1 MIVNNLFRHE
11 LDLTGVSPNNLV
23 ANEPHTMKARNR
35 RIVVPLYG
43 GFYCESLVVTDTVTG
58 RALIDNQDYIVDDF
72 LQVPM
77 DLSGKEIATT
87 IVVINKAVSA
97 TVSLTYQT
105 IGGLYSVNADELKQQ
120 IETLKLDNR
129 PVLWDNIIGKPDAY
143 PPAPHM
149 HDIGDAYGFEYI
161 VHVLERIRQAILLG
175 NSAEL
180 DLIWEHLNNLNFDEF
195 KKHIADKNNPHDTTL
210 QQLGGLTETEI
221 LDLIRKNAQDLT
233 ELLNHI
239 KDKNNPH
246 DTTADQVD
254 AFNRKETRDLIEAL
268 RVAIVKLIDTHVSNK
283 TNPHDVT
290 PAQLKVPTIIEM
302 NTSISAAKTAIE
314 KLITDHENSTSAHP
328 WSSITSKPTIT
339 AGNGLTGGGLL
350 NNIGTTI
357 SMGTPLTVTATST
370 NSTSATSHAHAV
382 SISSETVQGLVELAT
397 TAETLAGIDEVRAVT
412 PAGVKAA
419 LDANKVVLPIAS
431 TTVAGIAKLATPALA
446 AAGVDNSTIMTPQLV
461 ANMFIGMVSSF
472 ASAAVPGGWLT
483 CNGAAVSR
491 TTYSDLFAKIGTVYG
506 VGDGTTTFNLPDLRG
521 IFVRGQDLGKG
532 VDSGRVL
539 GSVQLDAMQRING
552 TFSGYT
558 TNNTTNCTGPF
569 KSNNAT
575 VSGPNNTDN
584 EQEGKNTTRLDTAT
598 DPTLRTAEETRPTNI
613 ALVYAI
619 KY

>member
-283 TNPHDVT
+283 NNPHDVT

-328 WSSITSKPTIT
+328 WSSITAKPTIT
-339 AGNGLTGGGLL
+339 AGNGLTGGGVLS
-350 NNIGTTI
+350 NTGVTI
-357 SMGTPLTVTATST
+357 TMGTPLGITATST
-370 NSTSATSHAHAV
+370 NVVNATQHSHSV

-397 TAETLAGIDEVRAVT
+397 EAEAIAGVDKLRAVT

-419 LDANKVVLPIAS
+419 INAAKLVLPNATTGQRGIIQIA
-431 TTVAGIAKLATPALA
+431 TQAIVNTGTDGAQAVTPVTL
-446 AAGVDNSTIMTPQLV
+446 AGVLTPVKNSITNLDTKVNNLNFMKYTY
-461 ANMFIGMVSSF
+461 S
-472 ASAAVPGGWLT
+472 ASAPPAVHTAYP
-483 CNGAAVSR
+483 
-491 TTYSDLFAKIGTVYG
+491 
-506 VGDGTTTFNLPDLRG
+506 VGHFW
-521 IFVRGQDLGKG
+521 FQY
-532 VDSGRVL
+532 
-539 GSVQLDAMQRING
+539 
-552 TFSGYT
+552 YT
-558 TNNTTNCTGPF
+558 
-569 KSNNAT
+569 
-575 VSGPNNTDN
+575 
-584 EQEGKNTTRLDTAT
+584 
-598 DPTLRTAEETRPTNI
+598 
-613 ALVYAI
+613 
-619 KY
+619 